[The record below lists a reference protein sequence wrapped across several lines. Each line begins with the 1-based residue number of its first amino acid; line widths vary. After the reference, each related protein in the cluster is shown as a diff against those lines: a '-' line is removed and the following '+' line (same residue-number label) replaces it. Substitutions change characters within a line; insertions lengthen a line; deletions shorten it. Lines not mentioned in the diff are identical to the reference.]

1 MKRLDDRKI
10 VKRVSK
16 YTYEARNRAEAG
28 AELTKGAR
36 RGMG

>member
-16 YTYEARNRAEAG
+16 YTYEARTVQERA
-28 AELTKGAR
+28 LN
-36 RGMG
+36 